1 MKRTGNSLD
10 APARRRAGR
19 RSTGVHL
26 PALPALAALTAS
38 LLLVV
43 ACGSSDAN
51 SGDNPPADGTQ
62 SAAEP
67 LGPSAP
73 AEGAPVK
80 IGMISDGKGPVSD
93 LSVESDVADAT
104 VAYLNE
110 HRSGVAGRPVELV
123 KCEALADPAI
133 GTDCANRMVEEGVV
147 AVVVGS
153 SSVVESIWEPL
164 HAAGVPV
171 MFHSASGAPLGDSE
185 STFALTDSSFS
196 LIDFPIQVAK
206 DEGAEKV
213 TAVTIDV
220 PSAIGIYQTAAP
232 PLFEEAGIE
241 LEVVP
246 IPPGTADMT
255 PQMQAL
261 VAGDPGIVQVVGN
274 DAFCIAA
281 FNGLHAVGFTGTVT
295 GVSQCI
301 SDRTREAVP
310 GDVLE
315 GMLVPATV
323 PLGVDNPSTRLFNAV
338 ATTYGEDVDT
348 SRVAALSMFT
358 VLAAFQTATGGI
370 SGDVTP
376 ETVIAAI
383 KAMPETD
390 LPGAGGLRFRCN
402 GKADATM
409 PAVCVRGGLVTTLD
423 SEGQPSE
430 YEAVGVTPIED

>member
-1 MKRTGNSLD
+1 
-10 APARRRAGR
+10 
-19 RSTGVHL
+19 
-26 PALPALAALTAS
+26 
-38 LLLVV
+38 
-43 ACGSSDAN
+43 
-51 SGDNPPADGTQ
+51 
-62 SAAEP
+62 
-67 LGPSAP
+67 
-73 AEGAPVK
+73 
-80 IGMISDGKGPVSD
+80 MISDGKGPVSD

-110 HRSGVAGRPVELV
+110 HRSGIAGRPVELV

-133 GTDCANRMVEEGVV
+133 GTDCANRMVEEDVV

-220 PSAIGIYQTAAP
+220 PAAIGIYQTAAP

-274 DAFCIAA
+274 DAFCI
-281 FNGLHAVGFTGTVT
+281 
-295 GVSQCI
+295 
-301 SDRTREAVP
+301 
-310 GDVLE
+310 
-315 GMLVPATV
+315 
-323 PLGVDNPSTRLFNAV
+323 
-338 ATTYGEDVDT
+338 
-348 SRVAALSMFT
+348 SRVQRPARSR
-358 VLAAFQTATGGI
+358 VHGYRHGRLAVHQRPRPVKRSRETSWRECWSRRPCRLAWTTRRPACSTPLRPPTART
-370 SGDVTP
+370 STP
-376 ETVIAAI
+376 AES
-383 KAMPETD
+383 P
-390 LPGAGGLRFRCN
+390 R
-402 GKADATM
+402 
-409 PAVCVRGGLVTTLD
+409 
-423 SEGQPSE
+423 
-430 YEAVGVTPIED
+430 